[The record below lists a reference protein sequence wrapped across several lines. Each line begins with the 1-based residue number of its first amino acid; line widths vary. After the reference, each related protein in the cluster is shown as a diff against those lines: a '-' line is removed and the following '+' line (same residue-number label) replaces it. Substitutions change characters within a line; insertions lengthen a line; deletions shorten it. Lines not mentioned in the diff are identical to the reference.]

1 MAVPKTGGLGGGGAV
16 AQPKTGGGE
25 GAPESNAANDC
36 APGEDRDI
44 TRGSANGACPP
55 KKESKMRS
63 ILIKRSLP
71 L

>member
-1 MAVPKTGGLGGGGAV
+1 M

-25 GAPESNAANDC
+25 GAPESNAANDWS
-36 APGEDRDI
+36 PGEDGDI

-55 KKESKMRS
+55 KKESIPPIMGGTKKESKMRS